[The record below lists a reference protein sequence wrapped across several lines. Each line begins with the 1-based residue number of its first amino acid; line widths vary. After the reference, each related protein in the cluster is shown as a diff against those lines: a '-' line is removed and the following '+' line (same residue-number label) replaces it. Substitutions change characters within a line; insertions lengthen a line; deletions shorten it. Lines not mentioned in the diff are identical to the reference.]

1 VKFLK
6 AQIRNLIE
14 SRKSLRSKYAEM
26 PFVPINSIA
35 GNQADEEFLTQ
46 MNAIIENNIS
56 NIDFTIDMLA
66 EQLCISRSGFFSK
79 IKSLAGVTPNELIQ
93 VVRLKKAAELLSANK
108 YRINEVA
115 YMVGYN
121 DPSYFS
127 KCFVKQ
133 FGIRPGDFINKH
145 RSEATQA

>member
-1 VKFLK
+1 
-6 AQIRNLIE
+6 
-14 SRKSLRSKYAEM
+14 M
-26 PFVPINSIA
+26 NSI
-35 GNQADEEFLTQ
+35 
-46 MNAIIENNIS
+46 IEQNIS

-66 EQLCISRSGFFSK
+66 EQLNISRSGFFSK

-93 VVRLKKAAELLSANK
+93 VVRLKKAAELLSGNK

-127 KCFVKQ
+127 KCFFKQ
-133 FGIRPGDFINKH
+133 FNIRPGDFINKY
-145 RSEATQA
+145 RNS